1 MQSQQ
6 PGLASYAVI
15 GVPSVAMYGFDWWA
29 YEILTLLAGG
39 LHSQTQLAAP
49 SPQEQFWIQA
59 GKQNTHHLRHMSQ
72 QQVQRG

>member
-1 MQSQQ
+1 MQSWQFQ
-6 PGLASYAVI
+6 WPGLASYAVI

-49 SPQEQFWIQA
+49 S
-59 GKQNTHHLRHMSQ
+59 R
-72 QQVQRG
+72 QRRS